1 MVLIARFNKSTRLL
15 NKFWPG
21 SITQIDPCEDGVLR
35 RSNVMK
41 FLESCSA
48 NGLPPEELF
57 LPDDLMEGT
66 LHGLTRVAATIIALV
81 KWAETSAPTCSH
93 SFPDGGNVNPET
105 LPSLRKRPRIT
116 AGAVDPLLV
125 QPLVGSVHVS
135 VGDLPSLGR
144 RLPTFDL
151 PLDTAGA
158 EVPPQSTSPLARD
171 QPMSHSKRSKSEKEL
186 FITNQ
191 STPPSTKL
199 ISPLTKDIYLSAMDQ
214 STSYESPAN
223 QSKIC
228 TGNRL
233 SQLTNIQSG
242 ETSPGSMLSLPAR
255 IRLLSGFLPSRTRL
269 LSLPTRPRLSSFPTK
284 TRPLSSPTRARLLSL
299 PTRARLISLQ
309 TRTRL
314 LSLPIRTQFT
324 APPCERA
331 KDEIFSPTKDTSII
345 PALWKQRTIT
355 TPRTGESLGSALKS
369 YDAPDHLSTR
379 HHAFVDTNLGKSMFS
394 RSL

>member
-1 MVLIARFNKSTRLL
+1 
-15 NKFWPG
+15 
-21 SITQIDPCEDGVLR
+21 
-35 RSNVMK
+35 MK

-57 LPDDLMEGT
+57 QPDNLMEGT

-93 SFPDGGNVNPET
+93 SFPDGDNVNPEMP
-105 LPSLRKRPRIT
+105 PSLRKRPRIT

-125 QPLVGSVHVS
+125 QPLVGSTHVA
-135 VGDLPSLGR
+135 VGDLPSFGR

-171 QPMSHSKRSKSEKEL
+171 QPMSRSKKSKSEME
-186 FITNQ
+186 FFTTNQ

-214 STSYESPAN
+214 STTYESPAN
-223 QSKIC
+223 QSKIS

-242 ETSPGSMLSLPAR
+242 ETSPGSMLFSLIRVRLLSLPAR
-255 IRLLSGFLPSRTRL
+255 IRLLSGSLPSRTRL

-314 LSLPIRTQFT
+314 LSLPMRAQFT
-324 APPCERA
+324 APPCERVNIS

-345 PALWKQRTIT
+345 PALEKQRTIT

-394 RSL
+394 PSP